1 MAKDS
6 QPVDYVTRLNNT
18 PYEYKNQDEK
28 NGYRIGTYEYPED
41 LRKRPDLQHYVAFYI
56 NVRDKS
62 TRGKNKNPNNYFSEK
77 SGEAGRIDALRNNGA
92 PLSIENLNSGLS
104 DVLKVAEG
112 AVVATVAYKTLK
124 GLNSRLVNKKDAV
137 IGALGAGAVTLGAI
151 EGGKELLEFM
161 RGGGDL
167 PAFSPGNTSRL
178 KDVITLHLSEKPV
191 VKYQTNYTDRELG
204 SLAGLFVQGSAQN
217 TYAQASKNPEY
228 QAAFLASLAK
238 VPTLKSKGGLIS
250 DLLEL
255 KSRTKTN
262 PFREVLFESVDY
274 RSFNFSYRFFPK
286 SQGETDRIKNIID
299 LFKVNML
306 PEITSE
312 KLFYIYPSEFDIE
325 YFYKDSPNP
334 YLHKFA
340 RCALVNM
347 EVDYGGDQF
356 VTFQDGAPVEI
367 GLTLT
372 FRELEQLTSEKASNG
387 Y

>member
-1 MAKDS
+1 MSTTSKPLGLPE
-6 QPVDYVTRLNNT
+6 QLNRASV
-18 PYEYKNQDEK
+18 EYRNQDQDR
-28 NGYRIGTYEYPED
+28 GYRIGTYEYPED
-41 LRKRPDLQHYVAFYI
+41 LRNRPDLQHYVAFYV

-62 TRGKNKNPNNYFSEK
+62 TRGKNKNPNNYFSGDE
-77 SGEAGRIDALRNNGA
+77 EAGRVQALRNKGA
-92 PLSIENLNSGLS
+92 PLSIENLESGLA
-104 DVLKVAEG
+104 DALTLLEGVAVG
-112 AVVATVAYKTLK
+112 AAAFNTFK
-124 GLNSRLVNKKDAV
+124 GLNSRLANKRDAL
-137 IGALGAGAVTLGAI
+137 IGAGVAGLATLGAI
-151 EGGKELLEFM
+151 EAGRAILKAE
-161 RGGGDL
+161 DL
-167 PAFSPGNTSRL
+167 PVFSPGNTSRL
-178 KDVITLHLSEKPV
+178 KDVITLHVSEKPV

-204 SLAGLFVQGSAQN
+204 SLAGLLVQGSAKETLGGALREQ
-217 TYAQASKNPEY
+217 EY
-228 QAAFLASLAK
+228 QAALLATLAK
-238 VPTLKSKGGLIS
+238 VPTLKSKGGLVS

-255 KSRTKTN
+255 TTRTKTN

-286 SQGETDRIKNIID
+286 NERETNRVKNIIE
-299 LFKVNML
+299 LFKINML

-356 VTFQDGAPVEI
+356 VTFQDGSPVEI

-372 FRELEQLTSEKASNG
+372 FRELEQLTSERAANG

>member
-6 QPVDYVTRLNNT
+6 QPLDLAAKKNNVSVQ
-18 PYEYKNQDEK
+18 YKNQDQTK
-28 NGYRIGTYEYPED
+28 GYRIGTYEYPED
-41 LRKRPDLQHYVAFYI
+41 LRNRPDLQHYVAFYI
-56 NVRDKS
+56 NVRDKT
-62 TRGKNKNPNNYFSEK
+62 TRGKNKNPKEYFTEK
-77 SGEAGRIDALRNNGA
+77 DTETGRIDALRNKGA
-92 PLSIENLNSGLS
+92 PLSIKNLETGLA
-104 DVLKVAEG
+104 DLLTVAETG
-112 AVVATVAYKTLK
+112 AVAGAAYNAFK
-124 GLNSRLVNKKDAV
+124 GLNSRLKNPKDAV
-137 IGALGAGAVTLGAI
+137 IGGLGAGLVTLGAI
-151 EGGKELLEFM
+151 EAGKAIL
-161 RGGGDL
+161 DTKNL

-178 KDVITLHLSEKPV
+178 KDVITLHVSEKPV

-204 SLAGLFVQGSAQN
+204 TLAGLLVQGSAKE
-217 TYAQASKNPEY
+217 TVAQSVRDPEY
-228 QAAFLASLAK
+228 QAALLASLAK
-238 VPTLKSKGGLIS
+238 IPTLKSKGGLIS
-250 DLLEL
+250 DILEL
-255 KSRTKTN
+255 QSRTKTN

-286 SQGETDRIKNIID
+286 NERETERVKNIID

-306 PEITSE
+306 PEITAE

-325 YFYKDSPNP
+325 YFYKDSPNR

-356 VTFQDGAPVEI
+356 VTFQDGSPVEI

-372 FRELEQLTSEKASNG
+372 FRELEQLTSERAADG

>member
-6 QPVDYVTRLNNT
+6 QPIDYVSRLNDVS
-18 PYEYKNQDEK
+18 YQYKNQDETK
-28 NGYRIGTYEYPED
+28 GYRIGTYEYPED
-41 LRKRPDLQHYVAFYI
+41 LRKRPDLQHYVAFYV

-62 TRGKNKNPNNYFSEK
+62 TKGKNKNPNNYFTKGE
-77 SGEAGRIDALRNNGA
+77 EAGKIQALRNNGA
-92 PLSIENLNSGLS
+92 PLSINNLQNGLS
-104 DVLKVAEG
+104 DVLAVLEG
-112 AVVATVAYKTLK
+112 VTVATAAFNTFK
-124 GLNSRLVNKKDAV
+124 GLNSRLANKRDAL
-137 IGALGAGAVTLGAI
+137 IGAGVAGLATLGAI
-151 EGGKELLEFM
+151 ETGKAIIKAN
-161 RGGGDL
+161 DL

-178 KDVITLHLSEKPV
+178 KDVITLHVSEKPV

-204 SLAGLFVQGSAQN
+204 SLAGLLIQGSAKETVAAGSAVN
-217 TYAQASKNPEY
+217 SSEY
-228 QAAFLASLAK
+228 QAALLATLAK

-255 KSRTKTN
+255 TTRTKTN

-286 SQGETDRIKNIID
+286 SQSETDRIKDIIE

-372 FRELEQLTSEKASNG
+372 FRELEQLTSERAANG

>member
-6 QPVDYVTRLNNT
+6 QPLDLAAKKNNVSVQ
-18 PYEYKNQDEK
+18 YKNQDQTK
-28 NGYRIGTYEYPED
+28 GYRIGTYEYPED
-41 LRKRPDLQHYVAFYI
+41 LRNRPDLQHYVAFYV
-56 NVRDKS
+56 NVRDKT
-62 TRGKNKNPNNYFSEK
+62 TRGKNKNPEKYFTKDE
-77 SGEAGRIDALRNNGA
+77 EAGKTAALRNKGA
-92 PLSIENLNSGLS
+92 PLSIKNLETGLS
-104 DVLKVAEG
+104 DLLTVAETG
-112 AVVATVAYKTLK
+112 AVAGAAYNAFK
-124 GLNSRLVNKKDAV
+124 GLNSRLKNPRDAV
-137 IGALGAGAVTLGAI
+137 IGGLGAGLVTLGAI
-151 EGGKELLEFM
+151 EAGKAIL
-161 RGGGDL
+161 DTKNL

-178 KDVITLHLSEKPV
+178 KDVITLHVSEKPV

-204 SLAGLFVQGSAQN
+204 TLAGLLVQGSAKE
-217 TYAQASKNPEY
+217 TVAQSVRDPEY
-228 QAAFLASLAK
+228 QAALLASLAK
-238 VPTLKSKGGLIS
+238 IPTLKSKGGLIS
-250 DLLEL
+250 DILEL
-255 KSRTKTN
+255 QSRTKTN

-286 SQGETDRIKNIID
+286 NERETERVKNIID

-306 PEITSE
+306 PEITAE

-356 VTFQDGAPVEI
+356 VTFQDGSPVEI

-372 FRELEQLTSEKASNG
+372 FRELEQLTSERAADG

>member
-1 MAKDS
+1 MAKNS
-6 QPVDYVTRLNNT
+6 QPLDLAAIKNNVSAQ
-18 PYEYKNQDEK
+18 YKNQDQTK
-28 NGYRIGTYEYPED
+28 GYRIGTYEYPED
-41 LRKRPDLQHYVAFYI
+41 LRNRPDLQHYVAFYV

-62 TRGKNKNPNNYFSEK
+62 TRGKNKNPKEYFS
-77 SGEAGRIDALRNNGA
+77 GDAEAGRVQALRNNGA
-92 PLSIENLNSGLS
+92 PLSIKNLETGLA
-104 DVLKVAEG
+104 DVLSVAKTG
-112 AVVATVAYKTLK
+112 AVAAASYNVFK
-124 GLNSRLVNKKDAV
+124 GLNSRLKNPRDAI
-137 IGALGAGAVTLGAI
+137 IGGLGAGALTLGAI
-151 EGGKELLEFM
+151 EGGESLLEFM
-161 RGGGDL
+161 RGGGPL
-167 PAFSPGNTSRL
+167 PAFTPGNTSRL
-178 KDVITLHLSEKPV
+178 KDVITLHISEKPV

-204 SLAGLFVQGSAQN
+204 TLAGLLVQGSAQN

-228 QAAFLASLAK
+228 QAALLASLAK
-238 VPTLKSKGGLIS
+238 IPTLKSKGGLIS
-250 DLLEL
+250 DILEL
-255 KSRTKTN
+255 QSRTKTN

-286 SQGETDRIKNIID
+286 NERETDRVKNIID

-356 VTFQDGAPVEI
+356 VTFQDGSPVEI

-372 FRELEQLTSEKASNG
+372 FRELEQLTSERASDG

>member
-1 MAKDS
+1 MSTTSKPLGLPE
-6 QPVDYVTRLNNT
+6 QLNRASV
-18 PYEYKNQDEK
+18 EYRNQDQEK
-28 NGYRIGTYEYPED
+28 GYRIGTYEYPED
-41 LRKRPDLQHYVAFYI
+41 LRNRPDLQHYVAFYV

-62 TRGKNKNPNNYFSEK
+62 TRGKNKNPKEYFTEK
-77 SGEAGRIDALRNNGA
+77 DKETGRINALRDNGA
-92 PLSIENLNSGLS
+92 PLSIENLRSGLA
-104 DVLKVAEG
+104 DALTLLEG
-112 AVVATVAYKTLK
+112 VTVATAAFKTFK
-124 GLNSRLVNKKDAV
+124 GLNSRLANKRDAL
-137 IGALGAGAVTLGAI
+137 IGAGVAGLATFGAI
-151 EGGKELLEFM
+151 EAAKAIIKPN
-161 RGGGDL
+161 DL

-178 KDVITLHLSEKPV
+178 KDVITLHVSEKPV
-191 VKYQTNYTDRELG
+191 VKYQTNYIDRELG
-204 SLAGLFVQGSAQN
+204 SLAGLLVQGSAKE
-217 TYAQASKNPEY
+217 TVAAGSAVRSDEY
-228 QAAFLASLAK
+228 NAALLATLAK

-255 KSRTKTN
+255 TTRTKTN

-286 SQGETDRIKNIID
+286 NERETNRVKNIIE
-299 LFKVNML
+299 LFKINML

-356 VTFQDGAPVEI
+356 VTFQDGSPVEI

-372 FRELEQLTSEKASNG
+372 FRELEQLTSEKAANG

>member
-1 MAKDS
+1 MSTTSKPLGLPE
-6 QPVDYVTRLNNT
+6 QLNRASV
-18 PYEYKNQDEK
+18 EYRNQDQDR
-28 NGYRIGTYEYPED
+28 GYRIGTYEYPED
-41 LRKRPDLQHYVAFYI
+41 LRNRPDLQHYVAFYV

-62 TRGKNKNPNNYFSEK
+62 TRGKNKNPKEYFSGDE
-77 SGEAGRIDALRNNGA
+77 EAGRVQALRNNGA
-92 PLSIENLNSGLS
+92 PLSIKNLETGLA
-104 DVLKVAEG
+104 DVLSVAKTG
-112 AVVATVAYKTLK
+112 AGVLASYNVFK
-124 GLNSRLVNKKDAV
+124 GLNSRLKNPRDAI
-137 IGALGAGAVTLGAI
+137 IGGLGAGAATLGAI
-151 EGGKELLEFM
+151 AAAETLLDIEN
-161 RGGGDL
+161 L

-178 KDVITLHLSEKPV
+178 KDVITLHVSEKPV

-204 SLAGLFVQGSAQN
+204 TLAGLLVQGSAKE
-217 TYAQASKNPEY
+217 TVAQSVKDPEY
-228 QAAFLASLAK
+228 QAALLASLAK
-238 VPTLKSKGGLIS
+238 IPTLKSKGGLIS
-250 DLLEL
+250 DILEL
-255 KSRTKTN
+255 QSRTKTN

-286 SQGETDRIKNIID
+286 NERETNRVKNIID
-299 LFKVNML
+299 LFKINML

-325 YFYKDSPNP
+325 YFYKDSPNR

-356 VTFQDGAPVEI
+356 VTFQDGSPVEI

-372 FRELEQLTSEKASNG
+372 FRELEQLTSERAANG

>member
-6 QPVDYVTRLNNT
+6 QPLDLAAKKNNVSVQ
-18 PYEYKNQDEK
+18 YKNQDQTK
-28 NGYRIGTYEYPED
+28 GYRIGTYEYPED
-41 LRKRPDLQHYVAFYI
+41 LRNRPDLQHYVAFYI
-56 NVRDKS
+56 NVRDKT
-62 TRGKNKNPNNYFSEK
+62 TRGKNKNPDNYFTNDAV
-77 SGEAGRIDALRNNGA
+77 AGDVQALRDNGA
-92 PLSIENLNSGLS
+92 PLSIKNLESGLA
-104 DVLKVAEG
+104 DVLTVAKTG
-112 AVVATVAYKTLK
+112 AVTAAAYNAFK
-124 GLNSRLVNKKDAV
+124 GLSSRLKNPKDAI
-137 IGALGAGAVTLGAI
+137 IGGLGAGALTLGAI
-151 EGGKELLEFM
+151 EAGDSLLEFM
-161 RGGGDL
+161 RGGGKL

-178 KDVITLHLSEKPV
+178 KDVITLHVSEKPV

-204 SLAGLFVQGSAQN
+204 TLAGLLVQGSAQN
-217 TYAQASKNPEY
+217 TYAMAAKNPEY
-228 QAAFLASLAK
+228 QAAFIASLAK
-238 VPTLKSKGGLIS
+238 IPTLKSKGGLIS
-250 DLLEL
+250 DILEL
-255 KSRTKTN
+255 QSRTKTN

-286 SQGETDRIKNIID
+286 NERETKRVQNIID

-306 PEITSE
+306 PEITAE

-356 VTFQDGAPVEI
+356 VTFQDGSPVEI

-372 FRELEQLTSEKASNG
+372 FRELEQLTSERAADG

>member
-1 MAKDS
+1 
-6 QPVDYVTRLNNT
+6 
-18 PYEYKNQDEK
+18 
-28 NGYRIGTYEYPED
+28 
-41 LRKRPDLQHYVAFYI
+41 LQHYVAFYV

-62 TRGKNKNPNNYFSEK
+62 TRGKNKNPKEYFSGDE
-77 SGEAGRIDALRNNGA
+77 EAGRVQALRNKGA
-92 PLSIENLNSGLS
+92 PLSIKNLETGLA
-104 DVLKVAEG
+104 DVLSVAKTG
-112 AVVATVAYKTLK
+112 AVAAASYNVFK
-124 GLNSRLVNKKDAV
+124 GLDSRLKNPRDAI
-137 IGALGAGAVTLGAI
+137 IGGLGAGALTLGAI
-151 EGGKELLEFM
+151 EGGESLLEFM
-161 RGGGDL
+161 RGGGPL
-167 PAFSPGNTSRL
+167 PAFTPGNTSRL
-178 KDVITLHLSEKPV
+178 KDVITLHISEKPV

-204 SLAGLFVQGSAQN
+204 TLAGLLVQGSAQN

-228 QAAFLASLAK
+228 QAALLASLAK
-238 VPTLKSKGGLIS
+238 IPTLKSKGGLIS
-250 DLLEL
+250 DILEL
-255 KSRTKTN
+255 QSRTKTN

-286 SQGETDRIKNIID
+286 NERETDRVKNIID
-299 LFKVNML
+299 LFKINML

-325 YFYKDSPNP
+325 YFYKDSRNP

-356 VTFQDGAPVEI
+356 VTFQDGSPVEI

-372 FRELEQLTSEKASNG
+372 FRELEQLTSEKAKDG